1 MSELKTSQMPSKDA
15 DPINIK
21 DERIVCVEILRTEGV
36 ADKQDGRKPG
46 GVVNGSVKKA
56 ETGPMY
62 MSDYQQSFSRNPM
75 SSPLRVCDKVE
86 GYATNAIECWSYW

>member
-1 MSELKTSQMPSKDA
+1 MSELKISQMPSKDA

-62 MSDYQQSFSRNPM
+62 MSDSRLRVCQGPM
-75 SSPLRVCDKVE
+75 SSPLRVESEVE
-86 GYATNAIECWSYW
+86 GYATACQCWKFP